1 MAQSAVLP
9 IHQVAQQ
16 LPLRDWLH
24 LCDEVDRLC
33 GKTEEFGTTAVIPGQ
48 VLSANRQSIVRFDV
62 LEVLRAE
69 TEFDVT
75 IRTDPRKEAL
85 HIKFKAA

>member
-24 LCDEVDRLC
+24 LCDEVDRLL
-33 GKTEEFGTTAVIPGQ
+33 GKTEQVATTDRGEGRTLVAE
-48 VLSANRQSIVRFDV
+48 RQLTVRFDV

-69 TEFDVT
+69 KDLDVT
-75 IRTDPRKEAL
+75 IQTDQQAL
-85 HIKFKAA
+85 HIKFQAA